1 MNCLAKTAPI
11 GLAFGLALLGP
22 GFAGSA
28 AAQKTPSVQEIV
40 HRANLATYFQGRD
53 GRSLVSMEIKDRQG
67 RLRKRQMTILR
78 RDEPKTDSL
87 ENSAYRGRQRYYV
100 YFHRPADVRKMALIV
115 WKNQNREDS
124 RWLYLPALD
133 LVKRIAAAD
142 KRTSFV
148 GSDFFYED
156 VSGRTIDDDKHA
168 LLRVTKNYYVLRN
181 RPKKPGT
188 VEFSYFDMFIH
199 KSTFLPVQAEYYDKS
214 GAKYRV
220 YKALEVKSIQGRPTV
235 TKASMQDL
243 RTGSTTTVRYTNVG
257 YDLGLPANIFTERF
271 LRRAPVKY
279 LR

>member
-1 MNCLAKTAPI
+1 MIRVGKTVLI

-22 GFAGSA
+22 GFDSPA
-28 AAQKTPSVQEIV
+28 AAQKTPSVREIV

-67 RLRKRQMTILR
+67 RVRKRQMTILR
-78 RDEPKTDSL
+78 RDEPKTDGL
-87 ENSAYRGRQRYYV
+87 ENNAYLGQQRYYV

-115 WKNQNREDS
+115 WKNQNRDDS

-133 LVKRIAAAD
+133 LVKRIAASD

-156 VSGRTIDDDKHA
+156 VTGRNIDDDKHA
-168 LLRVTKNYYVLRN
+168 LLRVTANYYVVRN
-181 RPKKPGT
+181 RPKKPGS

-199 KSTFLPVQAEYYDKS
+199 KGTFLPVQVEYYDKS

-220 YKALEVKSIQGRPTV
+220 YKALEVRSVQGRPTV
-235 TKASMQDL
+235 TKASMRDL
-243 RTGSTTTVRYTNVG
+243 RTGSTTTVRYTNVR
-257 YDLGLPANIFTERF
+257 YDLGLPVNIFSERF
-271 LRRAPVKY
+271 LRRAPTKY